1 MSPANI
7 SDRGPEIPRSP
18 ADDTSAYRRLLSK
31 IDEGFCLLEKVS
43 APAGSPSD
51 YRYVEVNPAFEVQ
64 SGIRGVVGKTI
75 RAVVPG
81 EPEEWFTSFDE
92 VLRTG
97 VSQRFERGLATQGRV
112 LEVHIYR
119 VETDEG
125 HCLAVLFTDITKH
138 KRIEEDLRASEYR
151 LRKLNAD
158 LQREVLK
165 RAREREQTWQ
175 TSPDLLGA
183 LNSKGYFETSNP
195 AWMSMLGWTEG
206 EVASM
211 SIFELLHPDDVER
224 TRAGFELTQLGE
236 PAIRF
241 PNRYRGK
248 DGTYRWISW
257 VGVPVDGMVYCS
269 GRDIT
274 EEKANAVALE
284 TAQQALRQS
293 QKMEAVGQLTGGIAH
308 DFNNLLAGIGIN
320 IEMARTKGS
329 VGELDEGDRNLAAAQ
344 AAVKRAAALT
354 HRLLAF
360 SRQQDLAPISVDA
373 NRLISDLEELIRRTV
388 GPSIDVEVVGTASL
402 WPALVDPN
410 QLENAVLN
418 LAINARDAMP
428 QGGRLTIETANKWL
442 DHQAAA
448 AFELVP
454 GQYMSIAISD
464 SGAGMAP
471 EVLARAF
478 DPFFTT
484 KPLGQGTGLG
494 LSMVH
499 GFVRQSGGQVRLYS
513 EVGHGTTIELYFP
526 KHSGLET
533 QVDSDPGAPTQIPR
547 AHGETVLVVD
557 DETSIRSV
565 VVEVLKD
572 AGYNVVE
579 AVDGPT
585 AVQALQLLSR
595 LDLLITDVGLPG
607 GMNGRQV
614 ADAGRQRFAA
624 AKVLFITGYAENAAV
639 RATHLDVGMRVMTK
653 PFTIVALMN
662 KVREMI
668 SG

>member
-1 MSPANI
+1 MSPDNI
-7 SDRGPEIPRSP
+7 SDRVPEIPRSP
-18 ADDTSAYRRLLSK
+18 ADDTSAYRRLLAK

-43 APAGSPSD
+43 APAGTPSD

-64 SGIRGVVGKTI
+64 SGIRGVIGKTI
-75 RAVVPG
+75 RTAVPG

-97 VSQRFERGLATQGRV
+97 VSQRFERGLVTQGRV

-119 VETDEG
+119 VETDES
-125 HCLAVLFTDITKH
+125 HRLAVLFSDITKH

-195 AWMSMLGWTEG
+195 AWMSMLGWTES
-206 EVASM
+206 EVAGM

-224 TRAGFELTQLGE
+224 TRAGFELTQLGQ

-241 PNRYRGK
+241 PNRYRCK
-248 DGTYRWISW
+248 DGSYRWISW

-274 EEKANAVALE
+274 EEKANAAALE
-284 TAQQALRQS
+284 SAQQALRQS

-320 IEMARTKGS
+320 IEMARTKSS
-329 VGELDEGDRNLAAAQ
+329 VGDLAEADRNLASAQ